1 MLLNRTMIFR
11 KQIKSMLF
19 TLALQRDTYRHF
31 QDENFEGDTSQF
43 SFFMKW
49 ETVMTILQASVESN
63 ESYWKHRATIIIWLW
78 VHSISAAWK
87 LLKAH
92 VIDLKNKIMTTLT
105 LNPSSQHIQRAPL
118 VKKQPTAWRATWGIH
133 PSLNSWRIMASIH
146 GKPVLPWKA
155 SDEMWVVYQTMKV
168 FWKKLQ
174 KSVLI
179 GLLLP
184 NTTVRLVMALLFLKD
199 YHSKNSD

>member
-1 MLLNRTMIFR
+1 M
-11 KQIKSMLF
+11 
-19 TLALQRDTYRHF
+19 
-31 QDENFEGDTSQF
+31 SQF
-43 SFFMKW
+43 SFFMTW
-49 ETVMTILQASVESN
+49 ETTMTILRASVKSN
-63 ESYWKHRATIIIWLW
+63 ESYWKHKATIIIWLW

-92 VIDLKNKIMTTLT
+92 VIDLKNKIMITLT

-155 SDEMWVVYQTMKV
+155 SGEMWVVYQTMKV

-174 KSVLI
+174 KSVPI

-184 NTTVRLVMALLFLKD
+184 NTTVRLVMALLFLKH

>member
-1 MLLNRTMIFR
+1 MT
-11 KQIKSMLF
+11 
-19 TLALQRDTYRHF
+19 
-31 QDENFEGDTSQF
+31 
-43 SFFMKW
+43 W
-49 ETVMTILQASVESN
+49 ETIMTISQASVESN
-63 ESYWKHRATIIIWLW
+63 ESYWKHKATIIIWLW

-155 SDEMWVVYQTMKV
+155 SDEMWVVYQTTKV

>member
-1 MLLNRTMIFR
+1 MLLNRTMIFQ

-19 TLALQRDTYRHF
+19 TLVLKRDTYRHF
-31 QDENFEGDTSQF
+31 QEMKILRRICHNFHF
-43 SFFMKW
+43 S
-49 ETVMTILQASVESN
+49 TIMTILQASVKSN
-63 ESYWKHRATIIIWLW
+63 ESYWKHKATIIIWLW
-78 VHSISAAWK
+78 VHSVSAAWK

-92 VIDLKNKIMTTLT
+92 VIHLKNKIMITLT

-155 SDEMWVVYQTMKV
+155 SNEIWVVYQTMKV

-174 KSVLI
+174 KVC
-179 GLLLP
+179 
-184 NTTVRLVMALLFLKD
+184 
-199 YHSKNSD
+199 